1 MNMVE
6 TVAKAIFNASVQ
18 NSGRNILWHD
28 AGWPAERVRE
38 EARACARAAIAA
50 MREPTQDMID
60 AADDLNGSALFYK
73 HYATCQ
79 DHWAAMIDT
88 ALHGPVPATADPIG
102 FDLPQGERE

>member
-1 MNMVE
+1 MSEM
-6 TVAKAIFNASVQ
+6 VAKV
-18 NSGRNILWHD
+18 
-28 AGWPAERVRE
+28 
-38 EARACARAAIAA
+38 ARAIEGRWHQGAINSLDLARAAIAA